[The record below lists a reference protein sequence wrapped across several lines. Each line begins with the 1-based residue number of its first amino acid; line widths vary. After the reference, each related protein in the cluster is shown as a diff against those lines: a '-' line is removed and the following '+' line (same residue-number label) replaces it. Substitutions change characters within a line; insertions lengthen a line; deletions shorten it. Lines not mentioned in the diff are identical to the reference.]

1 MTLPGRNCMA
11 CLSINESLI
20 HRDAVLVGAVEA
32 FKDRL
37 VLTNVVSL
45 AVYNWGAKFVS
56 TRRFCSAQF
65 ILVGS
70 LL

>member
-1 MTLPGRNCMA
+1 MDG
-11 CLSINESLI
+11 LSINNSLV
-20 HRDAVLVGAVEA
+20 HGNAVVMGAVEA

-37 VLTNVVSL
+37 VLTNAVSL